1 MTGMDSTGF
10 ENSKAEGSGSDRR
23 RLTSIR
29 RMAVLLTAL
38 ALVTLVVSAT
48 IRLSAAGL
56 GCDTWPECYGQILTA
71 ASPAPMDMLR
81 ITHRAV
87 ATLALLLVIALVW
100 RSWRPQPLLAVARR
114 SVALLVLTLALTGVG
129 IFSGDPNRVWTS
141 FLNMLG
147 GVALVALSW
156 RLVLD
161 STYPLWAPSPMTSSM
176 EPRATLDTILLK
188 SGRIALIATIVLGAL
203 IGARYAALSCA
214 TVPLCDG
221 MWWPSSDGW
230 SLLNPLRAFAPVLA
244 PMVAGEPGGQVL
256 HLLHRV
262 SAVLTVFVVGLL
274 GLRALS
280 NPATRPFGWML
291 LLVLLIEFAL
301 GGLTVKSGFS
311 LILAV
316 AHSVCAAVLLMF
328 LVQLSSIRLKSA

>member
-1 MTGMDSTGF
+1 M
-10 ENSKAEGSGSDRR
+10 
-23 RLTSIR
+23 
-29 RMAVLLTAL
+29 
-38 ALVTLVVSAT
+38 
-48 IRLSAAGL
+48 
-56 GCDTWPECYGQILTA
+56 LTA

-100 RSWRPQPLLAVARR
+100 CSWRPQPLLPVARR
-114 SVALLVLTLALTGVG
+114 SVALLVLTLALTGIG

-147 GVALVALSW
+147 GIALVALSW

-161 STYPLWAPSPMTSSM
+161 STYPLLAPSSM
-176 EPRATLDTILLK
+176 DSRPTLDTILLK
-188 SGRIALIATIVLGAL
+188 SGRIVLIATIMLGAL
-203 IGARYAALSCA
+203 IGARYAALSCT

-221 MWWPSSDGW
+221 VWWPSSDGW
-230 SLLNPLRAFAPVLA
+230 SLLNPVRAFAPVLA
-244 PMVAGEPGGQVL
+244 PMAAGEPGGQAL
-256 HLLHRV
+256 HLLHRM

-280 NPATRPFGWML
+280 NSATRRFGWML

-316 AHSVCAAVLLMF
+316 AHSVCAAVLLML